1 MSLTDFDTV
10 ALRIAQLVIDA
21 DRMNKPRETILA
33 EIMDFGNELLDQ
45 RDDILSRMEK
55 EFEYDRQHVSHR

>member
-1 MSLTDFDTV
+1 
-10 ALRIAQLVIDA
+10 
-21 DRMNKPRETILA
+21 MNKPRETILA

-55 EFEYDRQHVSHR
+55 EFEYDRLHLSSL

>member
-45 RDDILSRMEK
+45 RDDILARMEK
-55 EFEYDRQHVSHR
+55 EFEYDRLHLSFL